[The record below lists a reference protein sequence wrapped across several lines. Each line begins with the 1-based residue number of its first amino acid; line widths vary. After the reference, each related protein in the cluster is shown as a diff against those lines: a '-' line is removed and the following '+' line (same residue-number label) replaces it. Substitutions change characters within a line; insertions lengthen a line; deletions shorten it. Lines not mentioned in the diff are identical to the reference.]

1 MYRIIFPD
9 GRATTPISADEIR
22 LRFGR
27 GDTPSGAI
35 VEQQTPIA
43 EFVSTDQPPTERQIS
58 FAKELGIVFN
68 PKISRR
74 SLSKLIDEA
83 VEERDRKRFEQMELV
98 ADRESSARLLLIA
111 EMEGEGHLWLHNAST
126 NQMIDELEKRDIA
139 AVLISMP
146 PDDVSLMVEVQEMGS
161 KPRITE
167 ELAKEL
173 NEMKLSIQKTQHID
187 NHEIRKVLLSVIL
200 GLPEERKPRKN
211 RRLHE

>member
-9 GRATTPISADEIR
+9 GRATTPISAEEIR

-27 GDTPSGAI
+27 GDIPSGAI
-35 VEQQTPIA
+35 VEQQTSIA
-43 EFVSTDQPPTERQIS
+43 EFVSTDQPPTERQFS
-58 FAKELGIVFN
+58 FANELGIVFN
-68 PKISRR
+68 PNISRR

-83 VEERDRKRFEQMELV
+83 VEERDRKRFEQMQLV

-126 NQMIDELEKRDIA
+126 GQMIDELEKRDIA
-139 AVLISMP
+139 AVLISML

-161 KPRITE
+161 KQRITE

-173 NEMKLSIQKTQHID
+173 NEMQLTIQKTQHID
-187 NHEIRKVLLSVIL
+187 NHEVRKVMLSVIL

-211 RRLHE
+211 RRLRD